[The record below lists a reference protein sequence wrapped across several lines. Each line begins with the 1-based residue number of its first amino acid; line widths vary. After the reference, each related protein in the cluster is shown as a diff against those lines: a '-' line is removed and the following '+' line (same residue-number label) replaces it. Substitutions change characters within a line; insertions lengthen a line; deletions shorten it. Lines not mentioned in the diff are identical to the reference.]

1 MAKAGSLDEAIS
13 RGGYTGWDRG
23 NAQADFNSTGGPDFN
38 DGGGGGGGGSGGG
51 GGGFQ
56 PLSAPDLAKLREQV
70 YTTISP
76 YYEEL
81 AKQAK
86 GDFDLAVKMMTTD
99 YQQGVREQKEN
110 LALTNK
116 YGQAAFTNALDTLGV
131 TFGNE
136 NRQLVDNLNKR
147 GMAVYQ
153 NNPDGTPNVVTP
165 GTLNPTYN
173 FNDYTYGQNI
183 PVQQNAANTGY
194 GGTELGR
201 LRQDQS
207 LRAEAEMRAKMQPLE
222 SAGLNFKQQTNPGSG
237 FDPTKPGAYT
247 GDRSKLGGL
256 ETGLLNKSNT
266 AEQGYRD
273 TTQNLANQRSQEVNN
288 LAGQFANTGTK
299 TLDTNLTNQLAQ
311 ERQNTFIRGGV

>member
-1 MAKAGSLDEAIS
+1 MSAQSLVAQGY
-13 RGGYTGWDRG
+13 GGYQGWGDVE
-23 NAQADFNSTGGPDFN
+23 ADADFRATGGAGKLTN
-38 DGGGGGGGGSGGG
+38 RGGGSSGGD
-51 GGGFQ
+51 GGFQ
-56 PLSAPDLAKLREQV
+56 PLSAPDLAKLRDQV

-86 GDFDLAVKMMTTD
+86 GDFNLAVKQMRTD
-99 YQQGVREQKEN
+99 YAQGVRQQKED

-136 NRQLVDNLNKR
+136 DRQLTDTLNKR
-147 GMAVYQ
+147 GMAVYE

-173 FNDYTYGQNI
+173 FNDYSYSQNI
-183 PVQQNAANTGY
+183 PTQPNAANTGY
-194 GGTELGR
+194 GGVQLDR

-222 SAGLNFKQQTNPGSG
+222 SAGLNFKQATNPATG
-237 FDPTKPGAYT
+237 FDPNNPASYT
-247 GDRSKLGGL
+247 GDRSQLGSL
-256 ETGLLNKSNT
+256 ETGLLNKSNS

-273 TTQNLANQRSQEVNN
+273 TTQNLANQRSQQVNN
-288 LAGQFANTGTK
+288 LASQFASTGTK
-299 TLDTNLTNQLAQ
+299 ALDTNLQNQLLKEQ
-311 ERQNTFIRGGV
+311 QNTFIKGGIT